1 MELDGEAELQHGA
14 AMADAAQALIR
25 PRVGSNELGNGT
37 ACVLGK
43 ARWVEG
49 GRGARKWRRDGGG
62 RPAQL
67 RRRRAAGLGLVGSA
81 RGARKGERKGKTDT
95 ALGEGIR
102 TGTQARWAR
111 FDDVR
116 RVATPTSM
124 AGGEL
129 SKTGESQLTEIE

>member
-1 MELDGEAELQHGA
+1 VELDGEAELQHGA
-14 AMADAAQALIR
+14 AMADAAQALIW

-37 ACVLGK
+37 TCVLAK
-43 ARWVEG
+43 ARKVEG

-67 RRRRAAGLGLVGSA
+67 WRRRAAGLGLLGSVL
-81 RGARKGERKGKTDT
+81 RERGEREGKTVT

-102 TGTQARWAR
+102 TGTRARWAR
-111 FDDVR
+111 FADVR

>member
-1 MELDGEAELQHGA
+1 MVCLELEQEEEGERMNQNADVEESGEA
-14 AMADAAQALIR
+14 
-25 PRVGSNELGNGT
+25 S
-37 ACVLGK
+37 
-43 ARWVEG
+43 
-49 GRGARKWRRDGGG
+49 RRDGGG
-62 RPAQL
+62 RSAQL
-67 RRRRAAGLGLVGSA
+67 WRWRAAGLGLLGSVL
-81 RGARKGERKGKTDT
+81 RERGEREGKTDT

-116 RVATPTSM
+116 RVSTPTSM

>member
-25 PRVGSNELGNGT
+25 PRVGSNELGSGM

-43 ARWVEG
+43 ARKVEG
-49 GRGARKWRRDGGG
+49 GRGARKWQRDGGG

-67 RRRRAAGLGLVGSA
+67 WRRRAAGLGLLVSVL
-81 RGARKGERKGKTDT
+81 RERGEREGKTVT

-102 TGTQARWAR
+102 TGTRSRGAR
-111 FDDVR
+111 FADVR

>member
-25 PRVGSNELGNGT
+25 PRVGSNELGSGT

-43 ARWVEG
+43 ARKVEG

-67 RRRRAAGLGLVGSA
+67 RRR
-81 RGARKGERKGKTDT
+81 
-95 ALGEGIR
+95 
-102 TGTQARWAR
+102 
-111 FDDVR
+111 
-116 RVATPTSM
+116 
-124 AGGEL
+124 
-129 SKTGESQLTEIE
+129 

>member
-1 MELDGEAELQHGA
+1 VELDGEAELQHGA
-14 AMADAAQALIR
+14 VMADAAQALIR

-43 ARWVEG
+43 ARKVEG

-67 RRRRAAGLGLVGSA
+67 WRRRAAGLGLLGSVLRE
-81 RGARKGERKGKTDT
+81 RGAREGKTVT

-102 TGTQARWAR
+102 TGTRARWAR
-111 FDDVR
+111 FADVR